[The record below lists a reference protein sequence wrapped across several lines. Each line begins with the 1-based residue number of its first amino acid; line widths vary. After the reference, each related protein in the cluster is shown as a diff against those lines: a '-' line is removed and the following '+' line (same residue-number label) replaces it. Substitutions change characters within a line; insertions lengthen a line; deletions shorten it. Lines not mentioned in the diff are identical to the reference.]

1 MLLIEFLQSDAL
13 HINGLQG
20 SVPTTFQILR
30 YQTIFG
36 FHTIV
41 LAPSA
46 FGFVLQLLQ
55 MIQQDL
61 AILLRL
67 LAEARPGLRRG
78 SQCRRPHN
86 FHHHLRKQRFGWR
99 AKEAQALLAVFP
111 LAGPTP
117 TYVGRMTLTAEISNL
132 QRTAAPPA
140 AQQPR

>member
-1 MLLIEFLQSDAL
+1 MLLIEFLQSDSL

-20 SVPTTFQILR
+20 CVPTTLQILR

-67 LAEARPGLRRG
+67 LVEARPGLRRG
-78 SQCRRPHN
+78 SQCRWPHN
-86 FHHHLRKQRFGWR
+86 FQHHFRKQRFGWR
-99 AKEAQALLAVFP
+99 AEEAQALPALFP
-111 LAGPTP
+111 LAGSTP
-117 TYVGRMTLTAEISNL
+117 THIRRMTLTAQISNL

-140 AQQPR
+140 AQQSR